1 MRKLAI
7 ALLLSLSAFAQYET
21 ATVLGT
27 VTDPRGAAV
36 SGVKVTLEN
45 TQTGVKQVATSD
57 SAGDYTF
64 LNLRIGT
71 FRVLAESPGFK
82 QTLSDPFTLTVG
94 ARQRV
99 NLALQVGEVTQ
110 S

>member
-1 MRKLAI
+1 MRKLAG
-7 ALLLSLSAFAQYET
+7 ALLLSLASFAQYET

-27 VTDPRGAAV
+27 VTDPTGAAI

-45 TQTGVKQVATSD
+45 TQTGIKQVATTD
-57 SAGDYTF
+57 NAGDYTF

-71 FRVLAESPGFK
+71 FRVSGEATGFK
-82 QTLSDPFTLTVG
+82 QAVSDPFTLTVG

-99 NLALQVGEVTQ
+99 NLALQV
-110 S
+110 